1 MTELEK
7 KLINQLSSQDLN
19 FEVGNVVIAWDKN
32 LTNRIEIAT
41 NNLLEVVRVSVNNL
55 VLVLSEEANQAI
67 NQILAKQIVQQTE
80 RLINKLS

>member
-1 MTELEK
+1 MLLLPGIK
-7 KLINQLSSQDLN
+7 
-19 FEVGNVVIAWDKN
+19 
-32 LTNRIEIAT
+32 IAT

>member
-32 LTNRIEIAT
+32 
-41 NNLLEVVRVSVNNL
+41 SY
-55 VLVLSEEANQAI
+55 
-67 NQILAKQIVQQTE
+67 
-80 RLINKLS
+80 